1 MKLTKRQIIM
11 GSIKPLLVCLGMYL
25 VVLFASVFVCSS
37 LYNAVKGNK
46 SKAAV
51 QTKAPASV
59 AATSQHFSQ
68 EN

>member
-11 GSIKPLLVCLGMYL
+11 GSIKPLLFCMGMYL
-25 VVLFASVFVCSS
+25 TVLFASVFVCSS
-37 LYNAVKGNK
+37 VYKAVNGNK

-51 QTKAPASV
+51 QTKAPAV
-59 AATSQHFSQ
+59 AAASQAVSM